1 MGEIPTD
8 FTSPQ
13 VGEIKCYT
21 VILPLFFFFFFSLL
35 VVQAFDL
42 LFREKNL
49 LDIIEK
55 CYGLKIEDNKI
66 YAINI

>member
-21 VILPLFFFFFFSLL
+21 VILPLFFFFSLL

-42 LFREKNL
+42 LFREKKFAGYKRKML
-49 LDIIEK
+49 WSQD
-55 CYGLKIEDNKI
+55 
-66 YAINI
+66 